1 MYCVILLLSCS
12 IKMSSYC
19 FHLEKENIV
28 QRWIFIDIIEVFLS
42 YFFPKKVHVYVF
54 QTCRICSEVKFQNSL
69 LIGVLIVDK
78 LT

>member
-42 YFFPKKVHVYVF
+42 
-54 QTCRICSEVKFQNSL
+54 
-69 LIGVLIVDK
+69 
-78 LT
+78 

>member
-28 QRWIFIDIIEVFLS
+28 QRWIFIDVIEA
-42 YFFPKKVHVYVF
+42 FFPKKVHVYVF
-54 QTCRICSEVKFQNSL
+54 QTCRKCSEVKFQSPL